1 MEEMLKDREVL
12 AMYDVRGIQSYIFKT
27 NAAKEIIGASVLV
40 SNVIIDGLNQFVS
53 SIDEDQRPLYM
64 TDWEKDSAT
73 AFQENSSVLMQVM
86 FVGGGNA
93 YVLFRSGK
101 ICRQVNRFLA
111 RYILERT
118 YKSCRCGCGKNG

>member
-93 YVLFRSGK
+93 YVLF
-101 ICRQVNRFLA
+101 
-111 RYILERT
+111 
-118 YKSCRCGCGKNG
+118 